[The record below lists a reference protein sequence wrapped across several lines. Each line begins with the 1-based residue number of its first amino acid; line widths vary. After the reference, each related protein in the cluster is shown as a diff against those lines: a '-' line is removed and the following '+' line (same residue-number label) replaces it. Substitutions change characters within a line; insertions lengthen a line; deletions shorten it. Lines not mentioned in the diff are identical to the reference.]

1 MPRYFNA
8 WKLVSTFVLV
18 ISKNTYFILL
28 NKIVILF
35 LYLFLYCLIAFIYLF
50 YLFFIWG
57 KIWPGSVLDN
67 SWHGK
72 KKLAL
77 FYKMIKVSS
86 FIIKYRP
93 TLIYSQPWC
102 LGNHRP
108 ALINPVLPCCRASWD
123 DIIREDRCSALQSGG
138 RQIPSVFP
146 SVSVLQ
152 QTPSLHAASKNTLLS
167 SSPWPLFLLLYLALS
182 IFPLSFSLS
191 HGCLCSY
198 CWTRR
203 LARTEVS
210 YVYYKEFNFSVGLEM
225 TAHECERERKREREK
240 HEEVQPPTQDVA
252 DLCVSECEWED
263 DSYNRTHTKSDILS
277 IKKNMHLHGTVT
289 ACTG

>member
-1 MPRYFNA
+1 MLQNNIYIYFFFFFLPRYFNA

-35 LYLFLYCLIAFIYLF
+35 VYLFLYCLIAFIYLF

-152 QTPSLHAASKNTLLS
+152 QTPSLHAASKNTLLDLS
-167 SSPWPLFLLLYLALS
+167 FFYFLLLFLSFPSRSFSLMVVSVAIVEHGVSHALKFPMS
-182 IFPLSFSLS
+182 TTKSLIFPL
-191 HGCLCSY
+191 G
-198 CWTRR
+198 
-203 LARTEVS
+203 
-210 YVYYKEFNFSVGLEM
+210 
-225 TAHECERERKREREK
+225 
-240 HEEVQPPTQDVA
+240 
-252 DLCVSECEWED
+252 
-263 DSYNRTHTKSDILS
+263 
-277 IKKNMHLHGTVT
+277 
-289 ACTG
+289 